1 MKRRKKIQ
9 PYESVQREIARRLQA
24 GLPLA
29 GILAAT
35 TLLCGCNESGFGR
48 TAGDVPMDRNQQQA
62 PPKNNDKNE
71 DPEKIPMGDVP
82 CESNRQQ
89 ELENTR
95 TTGIAPHSAPNR
107 KREKSNRGA
116 VRGKFTS
123 SDEEK

>member
-1 MKRRKKIQ
+1 MGKSKSQAFK
-9 PYESVQREIARRLQA
+9 SVRREIARRLRAQ
-24 GLPLA
+24 LPLA

-71 DPEKIPMGDVP
+71 DPENIPMGDVP
-82 CESNRQQ
+82 CEPNRPR
-89 ELENTR
+89 EIENAQ
-95 TTGIAPHSAPNR
+95 TTGVAPRPAPNR

-116 VRGKFTS
+116 VCGRFS
-123 SDEEK
+123 FSDEEK